1 MAVSAQELS
10 NFVDQVL
17 NATGASKVN
26 IFGHSEGSIVPR
38 YYLKF
43 LDGAT
48 KVGKAEKKE
57 KELLCCTPLY

>member
-1 MAVSAQELS
+1 MAVSAQDLS

-43 LDGAT
+43 LGGAA
-48 KVGKAEKKE
+48 KVGKATK
-57 KELLCCTPLY
+57 